1 MRLLKYLLAASMI
14 FSVFPAFAQNQA
26 DPLVAAALDEQGVI
40 YTINSEG
47 NFKVVYQM
55 EADEERSHQVFVVSR
70 TSSFRN
76 AEMRELWSVAV
87 VLNEYPT
94 QELMLKLLTT
104 NSGIKVGAWAIEN
117 FDDELWILY
126 TIKVP
131 VDIGSAALKD
141 LIYFVAEMCDE
152 LEQEL
157 VGDDI
162 Y

>member
-1 MRLLKYLLAASMI
+1 MLFRS
-14 FSVFPAFAQNQA
+14 
-26 DPLVAAALDEQGVI
+26 
-40 YTINSEG
+40 INSEG